1 MRARVIFAMVDFGR
15 YAMLEDD
22 EIDHEDLPP
31 AAGHTAL
38 LIVDMINDMAFDE
51 GDALLGEIDAIV
63 DAVASLRAA
72 AEAAAVP
79 VIFVNDNFD
88 QWHSDRQRIID
99 YVENTRGKSVLDRLR
114 PHADDYFVVKPQV
127 SGFYATNLPVLL
139 PRLGVSRLILAG
151 AAADI
156 CILFTAADA
165 HMRDYGLWVPR
176 DTVASEK
183 PEHRD
188 WALGIMRKSMAAETR
203 PTSELDLRAWL
214 ERL

>member
-1 MRARVIFAMVDFGR
+1 
-15 YAMLEDD
+15 MLEDD

-139 PRLGVSRLILAG
+139 PPTGREPPDPGRRGRRHLHSVHRRRCPYAGLWSAG
-151 AAADI
+151 AARYRRERKARASRLGAWDH
-156 CILFTAADA
+156 AQEHGGGNPA
-165 HMRDYGLWVPR
+165 H
-176 DTVASEK
+176 
-183 PEHRD
+183 
-188 WALGIMRKSMAAETR
+188 LGTR
-203 PTSELDLRAWL
+203 PASLARTTLRVGT
-214 ERL
+214 RRRRT